1 MLMAS
6 PAACY
11 KLFRQKQKE
20 GQGEATM
27 FKGKR
32 AAGSLGG
39 IVQIPTRVGGSLL
52 FPVLKIKVE
61 L

>member
-1 MLMAS
+1 MAS

-27 FKGKR
+27 FKGKC
-32 AAGSLGG
+32 AVGSLGG
-39 IVQIPTRVGGSLL
+39 IVQIPARVGGSLM
-52 FPVLKIKVE
+52 FTVPKIKVE

>member
-11 KLFRQKQKE
+11 KLFREKQKE

-27 FKGKR
+27 FKGKGT
-32 AAGSLGG
+32 AGCFG
-39 IVQIPTRVGGSLL
+39 
-52 FPVLKIKVE
+52 
-61 L
+61 

>member
-6 PAACY
+6 PTACY
-11 KLFRQKQKE
+11 RLFREKQKE

-27 FKGKR
+27 FKGKG
-32 AAGSLGG
+32 AAGNPGG
-39 IVQIPTRVGGSLL
+39 IVQIPAGVGGSVLI
-52 FPVLKIKVE
+52 PVPKIKAE